1 MSVRLEP
8 IRSAS
13 EPVTRSTSITAAS
26 HGTSSEPVNA
36 VPCRDLEPDSPRT
49 LELRVEL
56 PDVADAVE
64 EVRVELDDD
73 VGGGVV
79 DVGGGVVDDEVGLG
93 QLVRSVAASSEK
105 YTWSTG
111 RPSLIR

>member
-1 MSVRLEP
+1 M
-8 IRSAS
+8 
-13 EPVTRSTSITAAS
+13 
-26 HGTSSEPVNA
+26 SSEPVNA
-36 VPCRDLEPDSPRT
+36 VPCRDLEPDFART
-49 LELRVEL
+49 LGLRVEL
-56 PDVADAVE
+56 PDVGDTVE
-64 EVRVELDDD
+64 EVSVL
-73 VGGGVV
+73 GGGVV

>member
-1 MSVRLEP
+1 M
-8 IRSAS
+8 
-13 EPVTRSTSITAAS
+13 
-26 HGTSSEPVNA
+26 SSEPVNA
-36 VPCRDLEPDSPRT
+36 VPPRDLEPDSPRT
-49 LELRVEL
+49 LGLGVEL
-56 PDVADAVE
+56 PDVGDAVE
-64 EVRVELDDD
+64 ELPLELDDD

-79 DVGGGVVDDEVGLG
+79 DEGGGVVDDEVGLG

>member
-1 MSVRLEP
+1 LEP
-8 IRSAS
+8 IRIAN
-13 EPVTRSTSITAAS
+13 EPATRSTSITAAS
-26 HGTSSEPVNA
+26 HGMSSEPVNA
-36 VPCRDLEPDSPRT
+36 VPCRDLEPDSART
-49 LELRVEL
+49 LGLRVEL
-56 PDVADAVE
+56 PDVGDTVE
-64 EVRVELDDD
+64 ELDDDVGGGVVD

>member
-1 MSVRLEP
+1 MSVCLEP

-13 EPVTRSTSITAAS
+13 EPATRSMSITAAS
-26 HGTSSEPVNA
+26 HGMSSEPVNA
-36 VPCRDLEPDSPRT
+36 VPCRDLEPDSART

-56 PDVADAVE
+56 PDVGDTVE
-64 EVRVELDDD
+64 GVPELDDD

-79 DVGGGVVDDEVGLG
+79 DDGGGVVDDEVGLG

-105 YTWSTG
+105 
-111 RPSLIR
+111 

>member
-13 EPVTRSTSITAAS
+13 EPVTRSTSITAPS

-36 VPCRDLEPDSPRT
+36 VPCRDLEPDSART
-49 LELRVEL
+49 LGLRVEL
-56 PDVADAVE
+56 PDVGDTVE
-64 EVRVELDDD
+64 ELPLELDDD

>member
-1 MSVRLEP
+1 MLF
-8 IRSAS
+8 
-13 EPVTRSTSITAAS
+13 
-26 HGTSSEPVNA
+26 EPVNA
-36 VPCRDLEPDSPRT
+36 VLPGLVPDSPFT
-49 LELRVEL
+49 VGPRVEL
-56 PDVADAVE
+56 PPTPPTDELDDVE
-64 EVRVELDDD
+64 ELPLELDDD

>member
-1 MSVRLEP
+1 MSVCLEP

-13 EPVTRSTSITAAS
+13 EPATRSTSIAAAS
-26 HGTSSEPVNA
+26 HGMSSEPVNA
-36 VPCRDLEPDSPRT
+36 VPCRDLEPDSART
-49 LELRVEL
+49 LGLRVEL
-56 PDVADAVE
+56 PDVGDTVE
-64 EVRVELDDD
+64 ELPPELDDD

-105 YTWSTG
+105 
-111 RPSLIR
+111 